1 MFGRP
6 KPVVFHAYGQ
16 RRSSWRLPR
25 WLVLLLTGTA
35 LGVAVVVG
43 VQERL
48 LPPRLSVGESAALRS
63 AFGSAD
69 AERRQLRAD
78 LAQTQQRL
86 ATAEAERK
94 AQVDELASARV
105 GLTRLREDL
114 AAVVAALPPDPR
126 GGTVAVRA
134 GRFSVKGNQLNYD
147 LVLTRDRA
155 GAKPLPSTLRLQV
168 AGSSERG
175 VPTTAPVKTQ
185 LLQLGSHEVVRGS
198 MPLPPGFKAQQT
210 TVQLLDPNAGTPQGM
225 RVLQVR

>member
-1 MFGRP
+1 MFGKS

-35 LGVAVVVG
+35 LGVAAVVG

-63 AFGSAD
+63 AFDTAD
-69 AERRQLRAD
+69 AERQQLRSS

-86 ATAEAERK
+86 ATAEAAHK

-114 AAVVAALPPDPR
+114 AAVVTALPPDPR

-134 GRFSVKGNQLNYD
+134 GRFSVKGNQLSYD

-155 GAKPLPSTLRLQV
+155 SSKPLPSTLRLLV
-168 AGSSERG
+168 AGANDRG
-175 VPTTAPVKTQ
+175 VPTTAPAKTQ

-198 MPLPPGFKAQQT
+198 MPLPPGFKPQQT
-210 TVQLLDPNAGTPQGM
+210 TVQLLDPNAGTAQGM